1 MKYLKKFEDLVDF
14 MIQMDFI
21 ERCIKLF
28 GENDILYI
36 NEYIINYEFNQLGD
50 ESYIVDVK
58 IKYSEYRN
66 IKTKNVFVDLKV
78 KIRKDSDSL
87 TSISDILNNRSQE
100 FVDSIEKLI
109 REKLTSYEFQKEFLT
124 EYPEKYKD
132 LIPFKYAKGIKKEFS
147 YIFNA
152 EDMGLL

>member
-124 EYPEKYKD
+124 KYPNKVKD
-132 LIPFKYAKGIKKEFS
+132 LEHVGYNEDIKKEFEHLLS
-147 YIFNA
+147 GD
-152 EDMGLL
+152 EMGLL